1 MISFAV
7 FILLACAGVLACI
20 VIAWAARGT
29 RAEEGRRWVSG
40 LPDLL
45 LYASMIDDGILLLQD
60 GALMATW
67 RYAGPDL
74 GSVTHEEMAALA
86 ERLNSVLKLGSGWL
100 VHCDAI
106 RSEVSEYA
114 RQGAFP
120 DPVTSLIDD
129 ERRAQFKAEGRHFES
144 TYYISLT
151 YLPPMRSEEKV
162 KGYLFKGGEEES
174 KTAGE
179 TALIYFKDRL
189 GLFHDVLSSQVR
201 VERLCGHSV
210 VGEDGAETAWI
221 SCDLARYVRRC
232 VTGEDYP
239 FILPAIPVF
248 LHDLIGCA
256 SFKTGVE
263 PMVGN
268 KHIQIVAIDGFPATS
283 FPGILA
289 ALDTLPFEYRWNT
302 RAVLLDPEEAKKIIT
317 DALKKWTAKARG
329 FIDQLMGRPPK
340 RIDPFALKMM
350 EDATVAI
357 GEASSGDVQFVLY
370 SGNIILMDEDN
381 EGVKDRARQVA
392 KIIKNLGF
400 GARLESFNAVEAWRG
415 TLPGD
420 GYRNV
425 RRIILH
431 TLNLADCMPIAA
443 IWTGDRVSSSALMP
457 KNSEPLMYATSTGST
472 VFRFNLHVG
481 DLAHTL
487 VVGPPGA
494 GKSTLLC
501 GIEAQFFRY
510 PNAQVFVFDKGY
522 SAWALNQAAGGEFYN
537 LGSEDGGMSFA
548 PFAEID
554 TSGDIAW
561 AAQYIEQLCA
571 LAGHTVVPAE
581 RKEILKALQL
591 LVQSK
596 TRTFT
601 ELLVNLQNLPLRD
614 ALRVYTLEGS
624 LGGLLEAKANQ
635 SVLGHGRFMVF
646 EMEHLMGMGERAV
659 VSVLLFLFHQIEKR
673 LDGSPTAIVLDEAWV
688 FLKHELF
695 KEFIRDWAK
704 TLRKANAALMLSTQN
719 WSDIFNSSLKDV
731 LIETCPNKIFLPNPE
746 ATSETV
752 RVYYEML
759 GVNAREVEMIS
770 RAIPKREYYQRT
782 PNGRRLFNIGFGPV
796 ALAFV
801 GVSGPE
807 VRARIGEIRKT
818 HGEGWISE
826 WLRVRGV
833 PNWADYFETKY
844 GAKQSGPKLVS

>member
-1 MISFAV
+1 VNGIADGVKRSGDALGGGVPTGQIAV
-7 FILLACAGVLACI
+7 GVLLYAE
-20 VIAWAARGT
+20 VGKDGKGRGLGLQFALLLSLIALEPVLVQKLVRQFVGQRAAFRGGGQCRVDNHLPALAPAVRGT
-29 RAEEGRRWVSG
+29 RLFAILQHDIHGGGCGFKAGQKSF
-40 LPDLL
+40 
-45 LYASMIDDGILLLQD
+45 ASSL
-60 GALMATW
+60 GA
-67 RYAGPDL
+67 
-74 GSVTHEEMAALA
+74 VF
-86 ERLNSVLKLGSGWL
+86 KLGNVL
-100 VHCDAI
+100 
-106 RSEVSEYA
+106 
-114 RQGAFP
+114 AFGVG
-120 DPVTSLIDD
+120 DVEDVGHAES
-129 ERRAQFKAEGRHFES
+129 AQLHRGNP
-144 TYYISLT
+144 LGC
-151 YLPPMRSEEKV
+151 P
-162 KGYLFKGGEEES
+162 
-174 KTAGE
+174 
-179 TALIYFKDRL
+179 ALR
-189 GLFHDVLSSQVR
+189 G
-201 VERLCGHSV
+201 
-210 VGEDGAETAWI
+210 
-221 SCDLARYVRRC
+221 
-232 VTGEDYP
+232 
-239 FILPAIPVF
+239 
-248 LHDLIGCA
+248 
-256 SFKTGVE
+256 
-263 PMVGN
+263 
-268 KHIQIVAIDGFPATS
+268 
-283 FPGILA
+283 
-289 ALDTLPFEYRWNT
+289 FEYRWNT

-329 FIDQLMGRPPK
+329 FVDQLMGRPPK

-443 IWTGDRVSSSALMP
+443 IWTGDRVNSSALMP

-548 PFAEID
+548 PFAELD
-554 TSGDIAW
+554 TTGDIAW

-571 LAGHTVVPAE
+571 LAGHTVVPTE

-601 ELLVNLQNLPLRD
+601 ELLVNLQNLSLRD

-759 GVNAREVEMIS
+759 GVNAREIEMIS

-844 GAKQSGPKLVS
+844 GMKKSGLKLVS